1 MYFSKANNSS
11 MSSLGT
17 SALTMTPSPGPS
29 GSSSQQRVR
38 RSTRLYT
45 NNNGSVKENEKSG
58 GSSTKKAATPKSPRT
73 SRKSSSAKNNKAAT
87 LTSEMNEKNLLDS
100 LEAPVAPPPPALLLH
115 NSHGVKEFLGVL
127 GQIGQAYLHLAQY
140 ECRKAIDVLDRLS
153 DRHYKTGWVLC
164 AKGKAF
170 YELSDYKMAVKL
182 YEECRELEPS
192 RLQGMEVLSTAYWY
206 LENEVSRH
214 NYVLSLVILS
224 GT

>member
-1 MYFSKANNSS
+1 MIFQANNSTT
-11 MSSLGT
+11 SSLGT

-58 GSSTKKAATPKSPRT
+58 GKKAATPKSPR
-73 SRKSSSAKNNKAAT
+73 SGRKGGSARASKAAT
-87 LTSEMNEKNLLDS
+87 LTAEMNEKNLLES
-100 LEAPVAPPPPALLLH
+100 CLEATVAPSAVVALH
-115 NSHGVKEFLGVL
+115 TNAGVKEFLGVL
-127 GQIGQAYLHLAQY
+127 GQIGQAYLHLAHY
-140 ECRKAIDVLDRLS
+140 ECKKAIHLLDRLS
-153 DRHYKTGWVLC
+153 ERHYKTGWVLC

-170 YELSDYKMAVKL
+170 YELSDYKMAVRL

-206 LENEVSRH
+206 LENEV
-214 NYVLSLVILS
+214 
-224 GT
+224 